1 MEISQHTVTGR
12 QETRENAL
20 QLMQP
25 RATRVTLQK
34 PRNKHA
40 TGINAAQCLSGPQL
54 ADYFSAEVSLEIVS
68 DVRALSP

>member
-1 MEISQHTVTGR
+1 
-12 QETRENAL
+12 
-20 QLMQP
+20 MQP

-54 ADYFSAEVSLEIVS
+54 ADYFSVEVSLEIVS